1 MSITRLPVRGGGE
14 EEAGA
19 ELGQRHHDLI
29 DQIPPTTIS
38 SAFFLHEDGTPNDV
52 LHLGEEALYVSG
64 ALVQT
69 LTDLGQS
76 FWSLVELLNT
86 FGDFPWSSLCDAH
99 RDEFLLSELHKFL
112 SET

>member
-1 MSITRLPVRGGGE
+1 MDVYFPRVSITRLPVRGGGE

-19 ELGQRHHDLI
+19 QLGQRHHDLI
-29 DQIPPTTIS
+29 DQISPTTIF

-52 LHLGEEALYVSG
+52 LHLGEEALYVSR

-86 FGDFPWSSLCDAH
+86 FGDFP
-99 RDEFLLSELHKFL
+99 
-112 SET
+112 